1 MLFQWGGVGD
11 KDVRSTLRKRKR
23 KAKIKERNPS
33 SNPLAPGHNSQ
44 RSQKSKDVIGSGD
57 TIEGF

>member
-1 MLFQWGGVGD
+1 MLN
-11 KDVRSTLRKRKR
+11 KRK
-23 KAKIKERNPS
+23 KSIFKS
-33 SNPLAPGHNSQ
+33 LAPGHNSQ